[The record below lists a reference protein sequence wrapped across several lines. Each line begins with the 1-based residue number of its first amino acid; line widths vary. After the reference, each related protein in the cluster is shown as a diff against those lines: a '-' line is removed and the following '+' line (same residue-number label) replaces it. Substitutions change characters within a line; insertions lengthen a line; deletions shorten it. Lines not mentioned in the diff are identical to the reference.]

1 MKTENLSVEE
11 QEAQEERIIR
21 SSGALNCGG
30 RCVLKLHVKGNTI
43 VRISTED
50 DIPDGEKALQL
61 RGCLRCRSYRSH
73 MYHPDRIQHP
83 LKRIGKRGEGKF
95 QRITWEEALNTI
107 AENLIAVRDEFGSD
121 GIYLPY
127 ATGNPGLTSER
138 AWMRRLLGLFG
149 GYLSYYGS
157 YSSACTQA
165 ATPYTYGTTATG
177 NSREDILNS
186 KLVILVGW
194 NPAEMISGTNTAYYL
209 RKLRES
215 GTKIICIDPMYS
227 ATAATLADQWIPIR
241 PTTDNALF
249 DAMAYV
255 MIRENLQDQ
264 PFLDRYCLGFDEEH
278 MPEGIPYGNS
288 YKSYVL
294 GLGSDGIPKT
304 PAWAQSITGIPS
316 ETITALAREY
326 ATVKPGALIQGLGP
340 QRHAYGEQIVRGGT
354 VLAAMTGNVGIS
366 GGWASGSGY
375 AARDHFVASIPAV
388 NPNPAQISMFCWPDA
403 ILRGKEMGPQDSV
416 RGTDGLKSNI
426 KLMLNLGGNCLINQH
441 SDINSTKEIL
451 ENEQL
456 VRFIAASDHFV
467 TPSTRFADIL
477 LPSDSMY
484 ERDDIIK
491 PWDPDDFVLF
501 MNQAVKP
508 QGECRNGYDW
518 ISDLAG
524 KLGLRE
530 QFTEGKTL
538 SDWHRYLVEKTAEK
552 NPGFPDYETFKQLGI
567 YRWEHE
573 KPCIAFEAQIAD
585 PENNPFPT
593 PSGKIEIFSKALWE
607 KQQSD
612 IPAVPQYLLAWE
624 GPEDKLTQEY
634 PLQCIGHHTKRRV
647 HSTFDNSELMEEVEP
662 HAVWINTQD
671 AEVRSIRS
679 GDRVKVFNSRGIVSL
694 PAKVTVRVMPGV
706 VSIPQGAWWTPD
718 ENGTDTRGCINTLTK
733 YRPTPLAFGNPSHT
747 CLVQIAREEKD
758 EHTIDL

>member
-1 MKTENLSVEE
+1 MKIETLPA
-11 QEAQEERIIR
+11 EAQEERIIR

-50 DIPDGEKALQL
+50 DIPDGEKTLQL

-73 MYHPDRIQHP
+73 MYHPDRIQYP

-95 QRITWEEALNTI
+95 QRITWEEALDTI
-107 AENLIAVRDEFGSD
+107 AENLIAVRDEFGPD

-138 AWMRRLLGLFG
+138 VWMRRLLGLFG

-186 KLVILVGW
+186 KLMILVGW
-194 NPAEMISGTNTAYYL
+194 NPAEMISGTNTSYYL

-249 DAMAYV
+249 DAMAHV
-255 MIRENLQDQ
+255 MVSENLHDQ
-264 PFLDRYCLGFDEEH
+264 AFLDRYCLGFDEEH

-294 GLGSDGIPKT
+294 GLGPDGIPKT
-304 PAWAQSITGIPS
+304 PAWAQAITGIPA

-354 VLAAMTGNVGIS
+354 VLAAITGNVGIS

-403 ILRGKEMGPQDSV
+403 ILRGKEMGPQDSL
-416 RGTDGLKSNI
+416 RGADGLKSNI

-441 SDINSTKEIL
+441 SDINRTKKIL
-451 ENEQL
+451 EDEEL

-524 KLGLRE
+524 KLGLLE
-530 QFTEGKTL
+530 PFTEGRTL
-538 SDWHRYLVEKTAEK
+538 PDWHRYLVDKTAEK

-573 KPCIAFEAQIAD
+573 KPCIAFEEQILD

-593 PSGKIEIFSKALWE
+593 PSGKIEIFSKTLWE
-607 KQQSD
+607 KQQKD
-612 IPAVPQYLLAWE
+612 IPAVPQYLSAWE
-624 GPEDKLTQEY
+624 GPEDELTAAY

-671 AEVRSIRS
+671 AEVRTIRS
-679 GDRVKVFNSRGIVSL
+679 GDRVKVYNARGMVIL

-718 ENGTDTRGCINTLTK
+718 ENGTDTRGCVNTLTK
-733 YRPTPLAFGNPSHT
+733 YQPTPLAFGNPSHT
-747 CLVQIAREEKD
+747 CLVQITMEEKD
-758 EHTIDL
+758 EHTIEL